1 MYARPAKAN
10 HLETILYEIDM
21 LDYCFQK
28 LREHPAHWL
37 PGDECVYLECFLLH
51 YRNLLDFF
59 RGKPRTDDLNILRS
73 RAWGTSKIS
82 QQDLDKLKH
91 RGAKLAG
98 KYYQELSKYL
108 QHCTTRRYEADKEW
122 DEQAM
127 YNELKPILTEFRE
140 LVGRKD
146 RVAQWPDPLL
156 GMFADEPDLMDEIVG
171 SAMRARE
178 SHPLRR
184 SGG

>member
-1 MYARPAKAN
+1 MYARPKKAN

-28 LREHPAHWL
+28 LRGRPVDWG
-37 PGDECVYLECFLLH
+37 PGDGYVYLECFLLH

-59 RGKPRTDDLNILRS
+59 RGKPKDDDLSIIRPK
-73 RAWGTSKIS
+73 AWAPWKVS
-82 QQDLDKLKH
+82 QQDSAKLKSD
-91 RGAKLAG
+91 GAKLAG
-98 KYYQELSKYL
+98 KHYHELSKYL
-108 QHCTTRRYEADKEW
+108 QHCTTQRHTDDKEW
-122 DEQAM
+122 DDEAM
-127 YNELKPILTEFRE
+127 YNELKPILTRFRE

-146 RVAQWPDPLL
+146 QVNQLPDPLL
-156 GMFADEPDLMDEIVG
+156 GMFADEPDLMDEIVD